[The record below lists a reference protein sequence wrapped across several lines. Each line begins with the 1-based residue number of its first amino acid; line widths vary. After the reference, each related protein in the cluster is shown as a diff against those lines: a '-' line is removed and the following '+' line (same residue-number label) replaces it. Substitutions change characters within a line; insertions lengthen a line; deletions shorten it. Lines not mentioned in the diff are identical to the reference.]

1 MFFSSKKKEEAPRTA
16 MPAMATAP
24 AAPLMREEE
33 PPAPVAEH
41 RENNVKKREQ
51 SPMEYEVLISQNTVI
66 NGNINIKGFT
76 RIDGTVDGTIA
87 VDSDLFIGETGNI
100 KASIYAQNAVIA
112 GTIHGNIACKG
123 RLELMSKAKV
133 IGNIKCGVL
142 VVAEGAVFRGE
153 SSGFEDQKAYEDGA
167 QADAPQHAE

>member
-1 MFFSSKKKEEAPRTA
+1 MFFTRKKEEQPKVTA
-16 MPAMATAP
+16 AAEPIVVPHAAEEAVPQPPVEKPATI
-24 AAPLMREEE
+24 
-33 PPAPVAEH
+33 
-41 RENNVKKREQ
+41 KKREHGK
-51 SPMEYEVLISQNTVI
+51 MEYEVLISQNTVI

-112 GTIHGNIACKG
+112 GTINGNIACKG

-133 IGNIKCGVL
+133 MGNIKCGVL
-142 VVAEGAVFRGE
+142 VIAEGAIFRGE
-153 SSGFEDQKAYEDGA
+153 SSGFEDQPVYGEEAA
-167 QADAPQHAE
+167 QENAE